1 MYKVALNNNE
11 INAIAKL
18 FCEYNNY
25 SNANYKKML
34 IEELKDSSYIIED
47 NNITRLKKEVLK
59 LLKLYNI
66 TEKRMLSIYIDRYTD
81 ENINIIL
88 KEIVFNI
95 FGSKYIEEIISELN
109 ILTLNSDILKEI
121 FGKSNYS
128 KRTMSKEEK
137 SKAYKV
143 KNYIIGNLNCES
155 NISANEFIN
164 KLQEALLKY
173 KDLDI
178 KCFRSRMYLD
188 DILNVIVDIE
198 KALLLL
204 YVRMD
209 EFNYQI

>member
-34 IEELKDSSYIIED
+34 IEELKDSSYILED
-47 NNITRLKKEVLK
+47 NNITRLKKEVLR
-59 LLKLYNI
+59 LLNLYNI

-164 KLQEALLKY
+164 KLQEALFKY
-173 KDLDI
+173 KDLDT

>member
-34 IEELKDSSYIIED
+34 IEELKDSSYILED
-47 NNITRLKKEVLK
+47 NNITRLKKEVLR

-66 TEKRMLSIYIDRYTD
+66 TEKRMLSIYIDRYTK
-81 ENINIIL
+81 ENINTIL
-88 KEIVFNI
+88 EEIVFNI
-95 FGSKYIEEIISELN
+95 SDSKYIEEIISELN
-109 ILTLNSDILKEI
+109 ILALNSDILKEML
-121 FGKSNYS
+121 GKSTNF
-128 KRTMSKEEK
+128 KITTSKEEK

-164 KLQEALLKY
+164 KLQEALFKY
-173 KDLDI
+173 KDLDT

>member
-34 IEELKDSSYIIED
+34 IEELKDSSYIVED
-47 NNITRLKKEVLK
+47 NNITRLKKEVLR

-95 FGSKYIEEIISELN
+95 FGSKYIEKIISELN

-121 FGKSNYS
+121 FEKSNYS

-137 SKAYKV
+137 YKSNKV
-143 KNYIIGNLNCES
+143 KNYIIGNLNGES

>member
-25 SNANYKKML
+25 SNTNYKKML
-34 IEELKDSSYIIED
+34 IEELKDSSYIVED

-95 FGSKYIEEIISELN
+95 FDSKYIEEIISELN
-109 ILTLNSDILKEI
+109 TLTLNSDILKEI
-121 FGKSNYS
+121 LGKNNYF

-137 SKAYKV
+137 YKSNKV
-143 KNYIIGNLNCES
+143 KNYIVGNLNGES

-164 KLQEALLKY
+164 KLQEALFKY
-173 KDLDI
+173 KDLDT

>member
-34 IEELKDSSYIIED
+34 IEELKDSSYIVED

-164 KLQEALLKY
+164 KLQEALFKY
-173 KDLDI
+173 KDLDT

>member
-34 IEELKDSSYIIED
+34 IEELKDSSYIVED

-95 FGSKYIEEIISELN
+95 FDSKYIEEIISELN
-109 ILTLNSDILKEI
+109 ILALNSDILKEI
-121 FGKSNYS
+121 LGKSNYF

-137 SKAYKV
+137 YKSNKV
-143 KNYIIGNLNCES
+143 KNYIVGNLNGES

-164 KLQEALLKY
+164 KLQEVLLKY
-173 KDLDI
+173 KDLDT

>member
-1 MYKVALNNNE
+1 MYKMALNNNE

-95 FGSKYIEEIISELN
+95 FDSKYIEEIISELN
-109 ILTLNSDILKEI
+109 TITLNSDILKEI
-121 FGKSNYS
+121 LGKNNYF
-128 KRTMSKEEK
+128 KRTTSKEEK
-137 SKAYKV
+137 SKADKIN
-143 KNYIIGNLNCES
+143 NYIIGNLNSKS

-178 KCFRSRMYLD
+178 KSFRSRMYLD

>member
-25 SNANYKKML
+25 SNANYKKRL
-34 IEELKDSSYIIED
+34 IEELKDSSYILED
-47 NNITRLKKEVLK
+47 NNITRLKKEVLR
-59 LLKLYNI
+59 LLNLYNI

-95 FGSKYIEEIISELN
+95 FGSKYIEKIISELN

-121 FGKSNYS
+121 FEKSNYS

-137 SKAYKV
+137 YKSNKV
-143 KNYIIGNLNCES
+143 KNYIIGNLNGES

>member
-25 SNANYKKML
+25 SNANYKKRL
-34 IEELKDSSYIIED
+34 IEELKDSSYILED
-47 NNITRLKKEVLK
+47 NNITRLKKEVLR
-59 LLKLYNI
+59 LLNLYNI

-121 FGKSNYS
+121 FEKSNYS

-137 SKAYKV
+137 YKSNKV
-143 KNYIIGNLNCES
+143 KNYIIGNLNGES
-155 NISANEFIN
+155 NISVNEFIN

>member
-1 MYKVALNNNE
+1 MYKMALNRNE

-34 IEELKDSSYIIED
+34 IEELKDSSYILED
-47 NNITRLKKEVLK
+47 NNITRLKKEVLR

-66 TEKRMLSIYIDRYTD
+66 TEKRMLSIYIDRYTK
-81 ENINIIL
+81 ENINTIL
-88 KEIVFNI
+88 EEIVFNI
-95 FGSKYIEEIISELN
+95 SDSKYIEEIISELN
-109 ILTLNSDILKEI
+109 ILALNSDILKEML
-121 FGKSNYS
+121 GKSTNF
-128 KRTMSKEEK
+128 KITTSKEEK
-137 SKAYKV
+137 SKADKV
-143 KNYIIGNLNCES
+143 KNYIIGNLNGKS

-178 KCFRSRMYLD
+178 KSFRSRMYLD

>member
-34 IEELKDSSYIIED
+34 IEELKDSSYILED
-47 NNITRLKKEVLK
+47 NNITRLKKEVLR

-66 TEKRMLSIYIDRYTD
+66 TEKRMLSIYIDRYNK
-81 ENINIIL
+81 ENINTIL
-88 KEIVFNI
+88 EEIVFNI
-95 FGSKYIEEIISELN
+95 SDSKYIEEIISELN
-109 ILTLNSDILKEI
+109 ILALNSDILKEML
-121 FGKSNYS
+121 GKSINF
-128 KRTMSKEEK
+128 KITTLKEEK

-143 KNYIIGNLNCES
+143 KNYIIGNLNGKS
-155 NISANEFIN
+155 NISANEFTN

-178 KCFRSRMYLD
+178 KSFRSRMYLD

>member
-34 IEELKDSSYIIED
+34 IEELKDSSYILED
-47 NNITRLKKEVLK
+47 NNITRLKKEVLR

-66 TEKRMLSIYIDRYTD
+66 TEKRILSIYIDRYTK
-81 ENINIIL
+81 ENINTIL
-88 KEIVFNI
+88 EEIVFNI
-95 FGSKYIEEIISELN
+95 SDSKYIEEIISELN
-109 ILTLNSDILKEI
+109 ILALNSDILKEML
-121 FGKSNYS
+121 GKSTNF
-128 KRTMSKEEK
+128 KITTLKEEK

-143 KNYIIGNLNCES
+143 KNYIIGNLNGES

-164 KLQEALLKY
+164 KLQEALFKY
-173 KDLDI
+173 KDLDT

>member
-34 IEELKDSSYIIED
+34 IEELKDSSYIVEN

-95 FGSKYIEEIISELN
+95 FGSKYIEKIISELN

-121 FGKSNYS
+121 FEKSNYS

-137 SKAYKV
+137 YKSNKV
-143 KNYIIGNLNCES
+143 KNYIVGNLNCES

-164 KLQEALLKY
+164 KLQEALFKY
-173 KDLDI
+173 KDLDT

>member
-25 SNANYKKML
+25 SNTNYKKML
-34 IEELKDSSYIIED
+34 IEELKDSSYIVED

-81 ENINIIL
+81 ENINVIL

-95 FGSKYIEEIISELN
+95 FDSKYIEEIISELN
-109 ILTLNSDILKEI
+109 ILALNSDILKEI
-121 FGKSNYS
+121 LGKSTNF
-128 KRTMSKEEK
+128 KIATLKEEK
-137 SKAYKV
+137 YKSNKV
-143 KNYIIGNLNCES
+143 KNYIVGNLNGES

-164 KLQEALLKY
+164 KLQEALFKY
-173 KDLDI
+173 KDLDT

>member
-34 IEELKDSSYIIED
+34 IEELKDSSYILED
-47 NNITRLKKEVLK
+47 NNITRLKKEALK

-95 FGSKYIEEIISELN
+95 FDSKYIEEIISELN
-109 ILTLNSDILKEI
+109 TLTLNSDILKEI
-121 FGKSNYS
+121 LGKSNYF

-137 SKAYKV
+137 YKSNKV
-143 KNYIIGNLNCES
+143 KNYIVGNLNGES

-164 KLQEALLKY
+164 KLQEALFKY
-173 KDLDI
+173 KDLDT

>member
-25 SNANYKKML
+25 SKKNKKKML
-34 IEELKDSSYIIED
+34 IEELKDSSYILED
-47 NNITRLKKEVLK
+47 NNITRLKKEVLR
-59 LLKLYNI
+59 LLNLYNI

-121 FGKSNYS
+121 FEKSNYS

-137 SKAYKV
+137 YKSNKV
-143 KNYIIGNLNCES
+143 KNYIIGNLNGES
-155 NISANEFIN
+155 NISVNEFIN
-164 KLQEALLKY
+164 KLQEALFKY
-173 KDLDI
+173 KDLDT
-178 KCFRSRMYLD
+178 KSFRSRMYLD

-209 EFNYQI
+209 EFNYQF

>member
-34 IEELKDSSYIIED
+34 IEELKDSSYIVED

-143 KNYIIGNLNCES
+143 KNYIIGNLNGES

-164 KLQEALLKY
+164 KLQEALFKY
-173 KDLDI
+173 KDLDT

>member
-25 SNANYKKML
+25 SNTNYKKML
-34 IEELKDSSYIIED
+34 IEELKDSSYIVED

-95 FGSKYIEEIISELN
+95 FDSKYIEEIISELN
-109 ILTLNSDILKEI
+109 ILALNSDILKEI
-121 FGKSNYS
+121 LGKSNYF

-137 SKAYKV
+137 YKSNKV
-143 KNYIIGNLNCES
+143 KNYIVGNLNGES

-173 KDLDI
+173 KDLDT

>member
-34 IEELKDSSYIIED
+34 IEELKDSSYILED

-164 KLQEALLKY
+164 KLQEALFKY
-173 KDLDI
+173 KDLDT

>member
-34 IEELKDSSYIIED
+34 IEELKDSSYILED
-47 NNITRLKKEVLK
+47 NNITRLKKEVLR
-59 LLKLYNI
+59 LLNLYNI

-121 FGKSNYS
+121 FEKSNYS

-137 SKAYKV
+137 YKSNKV
-143 KNYIIGNLNCES
+143 KNYIIGNLNGES
-155 NISANEFIN
+155 NISVNEFIN
-164 KLQEALLKY
+164 KLQEALFKY
-173 KDLDI
+173 KDLDT
-178 KCFRSRMYLD
+178 KSFRSRMYLD

-209 EFNYQI
+209 EFNYQF